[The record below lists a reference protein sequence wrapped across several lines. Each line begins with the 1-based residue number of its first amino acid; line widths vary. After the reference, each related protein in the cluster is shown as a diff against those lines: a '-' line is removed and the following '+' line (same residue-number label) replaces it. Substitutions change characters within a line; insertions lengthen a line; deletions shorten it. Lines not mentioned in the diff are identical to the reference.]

1 MNIEPKAKIDF
12 YEEEKTKL
20 IENEKN
26 ILVKSLNEIS
36 KEISTYKTVEDF
48 LVNNLN
54 KDEPIVPEINSEKNE
69 TLIWFNMK
77 IIGIIFMTTYIT
89 GVYIFIG
96 FMDSIFEE
104 IKASATLYLFN
115 TTRNNDETFYD
126 NYNIINQEP
135 PEFELYFLTSNFSD
149 KIFGVID
156 IYVQT
161 IIILIINALIFLGIY
176 NFDFHILPYNININ
190 YSVWQFLYLL
200 LMYILLYLSIGLI
213 SSLPHSI
220 FTSAFDQYEKWQ
232 IERKNKKNNNKEIN
246 GDKKEE
252 YNGYFIGYFI
262 SILFSMAFKFILN
275 KFLIVQK
282 NIKIRKF
289 YAVLIACHCIPII
302 ISLLFYCFF
311 SIIFKKKVIEPF
323 NKKRTIS
330 NCRICGYVYYSE
342 NVKSDVNNIKCEGC
356 RKGFRK
362 CYYNCFCYKCKCLNC
377 CECTTCCC
385 CCGEEQNLSEVNNRE
400 NQIYISY
407 KTTGKCSWFCD
418 LITNRFLLLLVLILF
433 FLELINF
440 GFKPSLSNFIE
451 NYDNSKL
458 YIINILSLSG
468 ILLFFFITYISGYLF
483 KKCFDLKEEK
493 GEAAYIG
500 LGIIP
505 LIFTGSIVSFIVSIL
520 SYFDIVSEKVKH
532 YIIPFSI
539 GSVEFYKILLQKV
552 SDAIFKTQALLSF
565 DSLFSF
571 YIIIWNIFAFI
582 LEITKVKV
590 SKLILIQFIITLIII
605 ALILIAIICVL
616 RKRNEIL
623 LYMLND
629 KIEKEKQK
637 EETEKKNVSH
647 NNVIIYNQEQMNTD
661 ENIKS

>member
-1 MNIEPKAKIDF
+1 MNNEPKAKIDL

-26 ILVKSLNEIS
+26 IFVKKLNDIS

-54 KDEPIVPEINSEKNE
+54 KDEPIVPEINNEKSE

-77 IIGIIFMTTYIT
+77 IIGIFFMTTYIT

-115 TTRNNDETFYD
+115 TTRNEEETFYY

-156 IYVQT
+156 IYAQT

-176 NFDFHILPYNININ
+176 NFDFHILPENININ

-200 LMYILLYLSIGLI
+200 LMYILLYLSIGFI

-220 FTSAFDQYEKWQ
+220 FTSAFDQYEKWEK
-232 IERKNKKNNNKEIN
+232 ERKKNNNNQEIN
-246 GDKKEE
+246 EEKKEE
-252 YNGYFIGYFI
+252 YNGYFVGYFI

-289 YAVLIACHCIPII
+289 YAVLISCHCIPII

-311 SIIFKKKVIEPF
+311 SIIFKKKVIETL
-323 NKKRTIS
+323 NKKKTIS

-342 NVKSDVNNIKCEGC
+342 NVKTDTNKIKCEGC
-356 RKGFRK
+356 RKGFRR
-362 CYYNCFCYKCKCLNC
+362 CYYNCFCYKCKCLDC
-377 CECTTCCC
+377 CECTKCCC
-385 CCGEEQNLSEVNNRE
+385 CIGEEQNLSEVNNRE

-407 KTTGKCSWFCD
+407 KTTGKCSWLCD

-440 GFKPSLSNFIE
+440 GFKPSLSNFLE

-458 YIINILSLSG
+458 YIINILSLAG
-468 ILLFFFITYISGYLF
+468 ILLFFFITYLAGFLF
-483 KKCFDLKEEK
+483 KKCFDLKEEI
-493 GEAAYIG
+493 GEGTYLG

-505 LIFTGSIVSFIVSIL
+505 LIFTGSLVSFIVSIL

-532 YIIPFSI
+532 YIIPLSI

-582 LEITKVKV
+582 LELTKVKV

-605 ALILIAIICVL
+605 ALVLIAIIYVL
-616 RKRNEIL
+616 KKRNEIL
-623 LYMLND
+623 LYMLKD
-629 KIEKEKQK
+629 KMKKEKQK
-637 EETEKKNVSH
+637 EEADKKNVSH

-661 ENIKS
+661 ENIKT